1 MDPTKNNR
9 PASAER
15 RAAVPMSAGG
25 SGHRGGNSGLATGTA
40 GSASVA
46 FNNKRL
52 TDSEASGENPHA
64 LPRRVDPLP
73 WELVRTTQA
82 TASQPARPGVEP
94 HLPASKGWGRKELG
108 TAPARNS
115 ASPS

>member
-15 RAAVPMSAGG
+15 RAAVPMSAGE

-46 FNNKRL
+46 FNKRL